1 MRAPRDVT
9 DYVHDMAGYAGKA
22 SELVENLDYPT
33 FARDERTHLAVI
45 RCLEVIGEAAKRV
58 PAAFRN
64 RHPEVPWSEAAGMR
78 DILIHD
84 YFGVNLEVIWKT
96 VHQDLPILRR
106 TLAPLLQSPQRSS

>member
-1 MRAPRDVT
+1 MRAPRDVA
-9 DYVHDMAGYAGKA
+9 DFVNDMADYATKA
-22 SELVENLDYPT
+22 FELVVDLDYPA

-45 RCLEVIGEAAKRV
+45 RCPEVIGEAAKKV
-58 PAAFRN
+58 PAAFRK

-96 VHQDLPILRR
+96 VQQDLPILRR
-106 TLAPLLQSPQRSS
+106 TLAPLIQSAPRSS